1 MFQNARLEDDGKII
15 AIHVPMQLKR
25 RGGRR
30 EIILPP
36 GFEEREYKP
45 PTALQIALAR
55 AFSWRRML
63 DNGETES
70 IGDIADSTGIDPS
83 FIAKHLRLTFLA
95 PDIVQ
100 AILAGEEPEGLSMGQ
115 LFKAI
120 PASWENQR
128 ELYGFENTN

>member
-1 MFQNARLEDDGKII
+1 MFQNARLEDEGKII
-15 AIHVPMQLKR
+15 AIHVPMKFKR

-63 DNGETES
+63 DTGETES
-70 IGDIADSTGIDPS
+70 IGDIADNIGIDQS
-83 FIAKHLRLTFLA
+83 FIAKHLRLMFLA
-95 PDIVQ
+95 PDIVE
-100 AILAGEEPEGLSMGQ
+100 AILAGEEPEGLSLGQ
-115 LFKAI
+115 LYKAI
-120 PASWENQR
+120 PAAWEEQR
-128 ELYGFENTN
+128 ELYGFDHNN